1 MDRKLRLFGAAL
13 ALVAVPAVGRPVEEA
28 PVKEAPVKEA
38 PAAES
43 PRFMRSVEKPGR
55 SIALEIAARTF
66 VSSVPGAPA
75 IVLVGVSHVGE
86 HRLYARLQGLLD
98 GHDVVLYESVKPP
111 GTGGAGGADDDERAE
126 STRAAL
132 RFVAA
137 NLATYH
143 ESNQRYPEGL
153 DELAGFASE
162 IDPRLAEWLA
172 GARTDAW
179 GTAIGYRMED
189 EGRRFVLTS
198 LGSDR
203 RPEGAG
209 PGTDLLVTSETGVE
223 SLTLGADEDNLQ
235 AELAKTLGLEFQLD
249 SIDYDRPNFR
259 SSDMALDELERALE
273 ARGVDFAP
281 ISGGLTGSSLAGRL
295 AIVALRVI
303 RFADD
308 FFFEGAIA
316 DGFKVVLID
325 MFSDEVLLEQS
336 MVQFGAG
343 FMEVIIGERNQVVV
357 DDVKA
362 ILDAEPEVESIAIF
376 YGAAHMPDLARR
388 LDEQLAYRPAG
399 EQWFTAF
406 EVNLA
411 ASALSPQQLKS
422 LRRMIR
428 MQLRQ
433 MQQMQR
439 AEEDR

>member
-1 MDRKLRLFGAAL
+1 MDKRLRWFGAAL
-13 ALVAVPAVGRPVEEA
+13 ALLAVPALGRPVEDA
-28 PVKEAPVKEA
+28 AVKEDRPPTRE
-38 PAAES
+38 PAQ
-43 PRFMRSVEKPGR
+43 FMRSVEEPGR
-55 SIALEIAARTF
+55 LIALEIAARTF
-66 VSSVPGAPA
+66 VGSAPGAPS
-75 IVLVGVSHVGE
+75 IVLVGVSHIGE
-86 HRLYARLQGLLD
+86 HKLYAGLQGLLD

-111 GTGGAGGADDDERAE
+111 GTGGAGGADDDERVA
-126 STRAAL
+126 STRAAM

-137 NLATYH
+137 ILATYH
-143 ESNQRYPEGL
+143 EANQQYPEGL
-153 DELAGFASE
+153 DELARFAAA

-179 GTAIGYRMED
+179 GNAVGYRRVD

-203 RPEGAG
+203 RPDGVG
-209 PGTDLLVTSETGVE
+209 PGADLLVTSETGVE
-223 SLTLGADEDNLQ
+223 PLTLGADEDNLQ
-235 AELAKTLGLEFQLD
+235 SELAKALGLEFQLD
-249 SIDYDRPNFR
+249 AIDYDRPNFR

-273 ARGVDFAP
+273 AKGVDFEP

-295 AIVALRVI
+295 AIIALRAV

-316 DGFKVVLID
+316 DGLKVMLIE
-325 MFSDEVLLEQS
+325 MFSDEVLIEQS

-357 DDVKA
+357 DDVRA

-388 LDEQLAYRPAG
+388 LDEQLGYRPAG

-406 EVNLA
+406 EVNVA

-439 AEEDR
+439 AEEDS